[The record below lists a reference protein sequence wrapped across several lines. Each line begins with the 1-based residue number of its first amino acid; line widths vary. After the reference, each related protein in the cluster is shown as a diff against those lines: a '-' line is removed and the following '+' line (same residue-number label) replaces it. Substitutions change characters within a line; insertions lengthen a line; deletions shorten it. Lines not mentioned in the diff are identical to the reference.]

1 MMGRE
6 GYSSPKWT
14 DYTELFYN
22 RDFGYINK
30 LSLVYEIEPG
40 SQLYLCL
47 AIKRYN
53 SYYEI

>member
-1 MMGRE
+1 MVGRE

-22 RDFGYINK
+22 RDFGCINK